1 MSTIKVDNLQT
12 TGGAGLYPARAW
24 AVLDGTGTVSVT
36 DGENV
41 SSLTD
46 NGTGLYTMNYAT
58 NFTVST
64 YSWVGITPDFP
75 DGTKCS
81 INIRA
86 SDSDG
91 NATTKTTS
99 ATQMRMGQSNQLVSR
114 DRKNVCITVVP

>member
-46 NGTGLYTMNYAT
+46 NGTGTYTMSYSNA
-58 NFTVST
+58 FASST
-64 YSWVGITPDFP
+64 YSWVGTVPHFP
-75 DGTKCS
+75 DNTKRAV
-81 INIRA
+81 NIFA
-86 SDSDG
+86 SDTSG
-91 NATTKTTS
+91 TASVKTTS
-99 ATQMRMGQSNQLVSR
+99 ATQMRTGQTNSLNSF
-114 DRKNVCITVVP
+114 DTKNICITVVS